1 MSVGPD
7 PNQSQSTIDLIEK
20 TSQEINLLLEEISR
34 MSERD
39 MPAAEYFGE
48 FLKRVLT
55 VLVAPA
61 GAIWIRT
68 PQGHLQLQ
76 YQINMAQVGFDK
88 SETARQQ
95 HDELL
100 RQGLIEAKPGHFPP
114 HSSAGAATGANV
126 VPGNPTDFSILL
138 APILN
143 DKQQVVGIVEV
154 WQSPNR
160 HPKAIRG
167 FIQFLLKTAGLAGR
181 YLRNQQLRQMI
192 GQQQVWTQLES
203 FSRAIHASL
212 SPTEVAYLI
221 ANEGR
226 RLVECDRISVAVR
239 YGRKCVIEAISGAD
253 VVEKRSNLVQL
264 ERKLCDKVIAWGEK
278 LVYSGAKDDTL
289 PPDVLDALDEYL
301 SESHSK
307 LLVVLPLRDEREI
320 ENENKHNIINP
331 PRSVLVMEAFEPNAA
346 PEQLVAQLEVVGRH
360 AASALYNAVEHKRIP
375 MRFIWQPI
383 ATVQEGL
390 GGKTRAIV
398 YSITAA
404 VVLVLILMVV
414 WPYPLKMDAR
424 GQLLPEE
431 RRYITSQWPAEV
443 VEFGDGVQP
452 GALIFKDQHLVL
464 MHDIDLQER
473 MAKLEG
479 EIQAAKGQIDT
490 LQGQITGSSDNGTQG
505 LIGQKTEKETLLREK
520 RNELEKL
527 KERIHADRQRE
538 GFFWLLAPFTGTVL
552 NSDFRENFVN
562 RFVKPSEP
570 ILRIGNKDGRW
581 EVELKIPQK
590 HIGQVLAA
598 LDRSPKHEL
607 DVDLLLT
614 SVPTKVFLGKL
625 SADKVGGQ
633 AQPNRDDNNESE
645 PIVPAFVRVD
655 GKDIPEDVR
664 IPRNLL
670 VTGVEVHS
678 KIRCGYRPMGY
689 SLFYGVWEFFY
700 EKVVFFF

>member
-1 MSVGPD
+1 VSVGPD

-20 TSQEINLLLEEISR
+20 TTQEINFLVEEVSR
-34 MSERD
+34 MADRD
-39 MPAAEYFGE
+39 MPPAEFFGE
-48 FLKRVLT
+48 FLKRILT

-76 YQINMAQVGFDK
+76 YQINMAQVGLDK
-88 SETARQQ
+88 SESGRQM

-114 HSSAGAATGANV
+114 HSSAGTAQGNAPVA
-126 VPGNPTDFSILL
+126 GNPTDFSILI

-143 DKQQVVGIVEV
+143 EKQQVAGIVEV

-167 FIQFLLKTAGLAGR
+167 FIQFLLRMAQLASR
-181 YLRNQQLRQMI
+181 YLRNHQLRQMI
-192 GQQQVWTQLES
+192 GQQQVWTQLEGFTRS
-203 FSRAIHASL
+203 IHSSL
-212 SPTEVAYLI
+212 SPTEVAYLV

-264 ERKLCDKVIAWGEK
+264 ERKLCGKVIHWGEK
-278 LVYSGAKDDTL
+278 LVYSGTKDDSL
-289 PPDVLDALDEYL
+289 PPDVLEALDDYL
-301 SESHSK
+301 AESHSK
-307 LLVVLPLRDEREI
+307 LLVVLPLRDERET
-320 ENENKHNIINP
+320 ENENKHNIKNP
-331 PRSVLVMEAFEPNAA
+331 PRSALVMEAFEPNTA

-360 AASALYNAVEHKRIP
+360 AASALYNAVEHRRIP

-390 GGKTRAIV
+390 GGKTRAIL
-398 YSITAA
+398 YTIGAA
-404 VVLVLILMVV
+404 LVVLMIAMVV
-414 WPYPLKMDAR
+414 VPYPLKMDAR

-443 VEFGDGVQP
+443 VDFGEGVNP
-452 GALIFKDQHLVL
+452 GSLVFKDQHLVL

-473 MAKLEG
+473 MTKLQG
-479 EIQAAKGQIDT
+479 EIAATGAAIDA
-490 LQGQITGSSDNGTQG
+490 LRRQLNGSSDAGGQG
-505 LIGQKTEKETLLREK
+505 LAGQLMEKETLLRERK
-520 RNELEKL
+520 HELDLL
-527 KERIHADRQRE
+527 KERVHADRQRE
-538 GFFWLLAPFTGTVL
+538 GYFWLVAPFTGTVL
-552 NSDFRENFVN
+552 NSDFRENMRN

-570 ILRIGNKDGRW
+570 ILRLGNKDGRW
-581 EVELKIPQK
+581 EIELKIPQK
-590 HIGQVLAA
+590 HIGQVLSAISK
-598 LDRSPKHEL
+598 SPKKEL
-607 DVDLLLT
+607 DVDLLVT
-614 SVPTKVFLGKL
+614 SVPTKVFRGKL
-625 SADKVGGQ
+625 AADKVGAM

-645 PIVPAFVRVD
+645 PIVNAWVRVD
-655 GKDIPEDVR
+655 GDDIPQDDR

-678 KIRCGYRPMGY
+678 KIRCGNRAMGY